1 MLHRMDIS
9 QMKYIFHY
17 TFIIRFSLRMLKRK
31 GVICKKNSFVWP
43 VLSHSTSRVKT
54 KVMEEKNVHD
64 HNIVNIPL
72 NRLKETSYEYFPNI
86 ILIPLLTLHQ
96 TINFSCY
103 TALKLSFTPIIQF
116 HWNEQVSLSNWNRI
130 ERILPVLKKNEIR
143 RGKYIDRAFHSRTHL
158 LEISSRRTTWCIIRD
173 QRIALYLLSR

>member
-17 TFIIRFSLRMLKRK
+17 TFTIRFSLHILKRK
-31 GVICKKNSFVWP
+31 GVNCKKKSFVWP
-43 VLSHSTSRVKT
+43 VPSHSTSRVKT
-54 KVMEEKNVHD
+54 KVMEEKNVHN
-64 HNIVNIPL
+64 HNIVNISL
-72 NRLKETSYEYFPNI
+72 KRLKKNI
-86 ILIPLLTLHQ
+86 IRIFSKYYPDLSYSSSNDKFFLLYCPK
-96 TINFSCY
+96 S
-103 TALKLSFTPIIQF
+103 TPIIQF

-158 LEISSRRTTWCIIRD
+158 LEIPSRRTTWCIIRD